1 MKKFPVN
8 GKERKR
14 IGYIHEFHVN
24 LDHKDWV
31 ADQDMNSTDPEVV
44 KVVQGWLYGIIHT
57 WSNTSENY
65 VITHNHK
72 PDHTENEEWVAEYTS
87 IFYDCMESVVIAYG
101 KTPEEAL
108 TNVKNLTASVVEYF
122 VEDDDDVEP
131 EPIIK
136 E

>member
-14 IGYIHEFHVN
+14 IGCIHEFHVN

-44 KVVQGWLYGIIHT
+44 KVVQGWLYGIVHT

-72 PDHTENEEWVAEYTS
+72 PDHTEDEEWVPSTHLS
-87 IFYDCMESVVIAYG
+87 SMIAW
-101 KTPEEAL
+101 KVLLSPM
-108 TNVKNLTASVVEYF
+108 VEHQR
-122 VEDDDDVEP
+122 
-131 EPIIK
+131 K
-136 E
+136 R